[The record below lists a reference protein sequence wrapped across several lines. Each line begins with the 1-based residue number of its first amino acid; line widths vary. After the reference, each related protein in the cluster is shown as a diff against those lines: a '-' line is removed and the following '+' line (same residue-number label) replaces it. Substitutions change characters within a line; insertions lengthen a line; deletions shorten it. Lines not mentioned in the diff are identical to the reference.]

1 MNVQTGS
8 PTEAE
13 VLLAATGDREA
24 FARLVTA
31 TRSLVS
37 SIALAE
43 LRDVESARDVAQD
56 VYLQVWNDLGALRN
70 PRSFLPFLRQVA
82 RQRARRVAERR
93 AREVRGEGAQR
104 SLDAAVDPAE
114 DASGR
119 LVRTER
125 VVLVRE
131 ALDALPDDAREIVA
145 LYYLE
150 GHSGSQVARLLGL
163 REEAVHQRLSRAR
176 ARLRA
181 DLLERLGDALG
192 DAAPGAA
199 FTAAVLAALP
209 SGASAAGAAGP
220 ATGLAAAVSAGAG
233 KVTAVGAVVAA
244 LVILAVLATSSGGG
258 GSGGAGG
265 TGGPVSI
272 ARPRP
277 PATREEP
284 SSLPAVVPGEGSLD
298 VRVIAAGAPVAGAEV
313 RVYRRVALDPVSG
326 TPGWQVVRSLEAGR
340 DGRASV
346 PATPGAYLVA
356 ARSPRFAPGQVE
368 VVRPSGE
375 PATPVEITLGEGSV
389 LAGRVVARAS
399 GEPVPLA
406 AISLERESTLGSP
419 VATFPLE
426 ERFGATADGSG
437 RFSVRGLASG
447 RYQLVAEAP
456 GHARTTLRQITLPRK
471 APLEILLGGA
481 GVIEGSVL
489 LADGKPAA
497 GAEVRFAG
505 GPELLTVTTGEQ
517 GGFAA
522 EVQPGSY
529 GISAALGSASGGV
542 PQPVPVAAGGTVRG
556 IAIRLGPAASVAG
569 RVTGVGGSPVAGA
582 QVRLSPATG
591 PGEFSRTLTSSS
603 GAFELGALA
612 PGEYDLDLVADG
624 HSPAARRGLVLL
636 SGQRFVVDL
645 QLDGV
650 GSVEGTVRDGSGAPV
665 PGARIRGGKM
675 WGGAAGSVPAEA
687 ITGPDGRYLLPA
699 LEVGVADVRAHRPGS
714 LLGES
719 RTVPV
724 EAGRRAVADF
734 VLPLTGA
741 VEGEVRFA
749 SRPQGEP
756 TVLLQVT
763 PDQMM
768 ISSRDVH
775 PLEVSD
781 DGHFRAELPAGAFR
795 LRASTSDRTAS
806 SERIPVTIQAGETSR
821 VELLLTPVEED
832 PRRIVVDVREPGG
845 APAGDAVVV
854 LVGEGY
860 RAMMLADEAGR
871 ASISRRPI
879 PLAVEARKGGRVSR
893 SSPVA
898 PDARSVVVEL
908 QPAAMVRGRVL
919 APGGPSPSGFT
930 LAVETPAPNA
940 SFGDGDRR
948 LFTGDR
954 FEIADLPS
962 GPSKLVV
969 TTEDGRAG
977 EVSLS
982 LAPGELA
989 ERDVAIQAAGRI
1001 LARPVDERGRPVEGG
1016 YVTIGA
1022 RMIDAAVDGVYHD
1035 PKAIRDGG
1043 IVVDQVPAGRHEIRI
1058 GARQYQEVVRT
1069 VDVEPGQTVDL
1080 GAVKIGTPPLPR
1092 K

>member
-1 MNVQTGS
+1 MSIHASS

-13 VLLAATGDREA
+13 VVLAATGDREA
-24 FARLVTA
+24 FARLVTV

-43 LRDVESARDVAQD
+43 LRDVEAARDVAQD

-93 AREVRGEGAQR
+93 AREVRGPGAAR
-104 SLDAAVDPAE
+104 SLEAAVDPAE

-125 VVLVRE
+125 FALVRE

-150 GHSGSQVARLLGL
+150 GHSGAQVARLLGL

-192 DAAPGAA
+192 EAAPGAA

-209 SGASAAGAAGP
+209 SGAYAAGAG
-220 ATGLAAAVSAGAG
+220 TGLAAATSAGAG
-233 KVTAVGAVVAA
+233 KATVVGGIVAA
-244 LVILAVLATSSGGG
+244 LAILVVLATSSGGG
-258 GSGGAGG
+258 GSGTPGGAGG
-265 TGGPVSI
+265 TVSI

-284 SSLPAVVPGEGSLD
+284 STLPEVVPGEGGLD
-298 VRVIAAGAPVAGAEV
+298 VRVTAAGAPVAGAEV
-313 RVYRRVALDPVSG
+313 RVYRRVAMDPVSG
-326 TPGWQVVRSLEAGR
+326 TPGWQVVRSLETGQ
-340 DGRASV
+340 DGRARV

-356 ARSPRFAPGQVE
+356 ARAPRYAPGQGE

-375 PATPVEITLGEGSV
+375 PATYVEITLGEGSV
-389 LAGRVVARAS
+389 LSGRVVARTS

-406 AISLERESTLGSP
+406 VISLERESTLGLP

-437 RFSVRGLASG
+437 RFSVRGLAAG

-456 GHARTTLRQITLPRK
+456 GHARTTLRQVTVPRR
-471 APLEILLGGA
+471 APLEVQLGDA
-481 GVIEGSVL
+481 GVIEGRVV
-489 LADGKPAA
+489 LADGHPAP
-497 GAEVRFAG
+497 GAEVRFSG
-505 GPELLTVTTGEQ
+505 GPELLVVTAGSQ

-522 EVQPGSY
+522 EVEPGSY
-529 GISAALGSASGGV
+529 WISATREGATGAIG
-542 PQPVPVAAGGTVRG
+542 QPVAVAAGGTARG
-556 IAIRLGPAASVAG
+556 IDIRLGPSASVAG
-569 RVTGVGGSPVAGA
+569 RVIGVGGSPVAGA

-603 GAFELGALA
+603 GAFELGTLA

-636 SGQRFVVDL
+636 SGQRFVIEL
-645 QLDGV
+645 QLEGV
-650 GSVEGTVRDGSGAPV
+650 GSVEGTVRDESGAPL

-687 ITGPDGRYLLPA
+687 ITGSDGRYLLPA
-699 LEVGVADVRAHRPGS
+699 LEVGVADVRAHRPGA

-724 EAGRRAVADF
+724 EAGRRASADF
-734 VLPLTGA
+734 VLPLTGT

-749 SRPQGEP
+749 APPRGEP
-756 TVLLQVT
+756 TILLQVA

-768 ISSRDVH
+768 IGSRDVSRI
-775 PLEVSD
+775 EVSE
-781 DGHFRAELPAGAFR
+781 DGRFRTELPVGSFR
-795 LRASTSDRTAS
+795 LRASTSDGTAAT
-806 SERIPVTIQAGETSR
+806 ERVPVKITAGETSR
-821 VELLLTPVEED
+821 VELVLTPVEED

-860 RAMMLADEAGR
+860 RAMMLADAMGR
-871 ASISRRPI
+871 ATLNRP
-879 PLAVEARKGGRVSR
+879 PVPAAVEARKGGRLSR
-893 SSPVA
+893 PSPLA
-898 PDARSVVVEL
+898 PDARSFVVEL
-908 QPAAMVRGRVL
+908 QPAAMVRGRVV
-919 APGGPSPSGFT
+919 APGGAPPTGFT
-930 LAVETPAPNA
+930 LTVETPAPNA

-962 GPSKLVV
+962 GPGKLVV

-977 EVSLS
+977 EASLS

-989 ERDVAIQAAGRI
+989 ERDVTIQAAGRI
-1001 LARPVDERGRPVEGG
+1001 LARPVDERGRSVEGS

-1022 RMIDAAVDGVYHD
+1022 RMIDAAIDGVYHD
-1035 PKAIRDGG
+1035 PKALRGGG
-1043 IVVDQVPAGRHEIRI
+1043 IVVDQVPAGKHEIRI

-1080 GAVKIGTPPLPR
+1080 GAVRIGTLPLPR